1 MGPEGRF
8 GRGAGNEVPLDTLP
22 TMDGFRGACLLAPGT
37 HVAEPTPEQVR
48 QVRDDGGV
56 LWLDLHAPAEGELE
70 QVGELFGL
78 HAASLQDSI
87 DFNQRT
93 RLIEYDGYVVVVVY
107 GVAPDN
113 RTLRELHVYVMP
125 RQIITVHQKPIPE
138 IEALQERAATVM
150 STATTVPALL
160 SRILSTLVGTF
171 GDALD
176 AIDDELTE
184 LEKAIL
190 EEPRTEELQHLQQ
203 IRRRVNRFR
212 RAVEPARDLVGAGRF
227 LVFDALDDVS
237 EEARRHLRD
246 VAIDLTA
253 IGDVLESERD
263 RLTSVMDVYM
273 SQVNNRQ
280 NEIMRQLTAVSTV
293 FLPLMFITGFF
304 GMNFGYLVRQT
315 TGGPAFLAL
324 GVGLNLVAIAV
335 SALVMKRRGWW

>member
-1 MGPEGRF
+1 
-8 GRGAGNEVPLDTLP
+8 
-22 TMDGFRGACLLAPGT
+22 MDGFHGACLMAAGT
-37 HVAEPTPEQVR
+37 HQGEPTAEDLR
-48 QVRDDGGV
+48 HAHDDGGV
-56 LWLDLHAPAEGELE
+56 LWLDLHDPGPGELE
-70 QVGELFGL
+70 AVGELFGL
-78 HAASLQDSI
+78 HSASLQDSTE
-87 DFNQRT
+87 FNQRT

-107 GVAPDN
+107 GVARDN
-113 RTLRELHVYVMP
+113 RTLQELHVYVMP
-125 RQIITVHQKPIPE
+125 RHIITVHRKAIPE
-138 IEALQERAATVM
+138 LEALQQRAAAVM
-150 STATTVPALL
+150 TGSTTVPALL

-184 LEKAIL
+184 LEKSIL
-190 EEPRTEELQHLQQ
+190 EAAHTEQLQHLQK

-246 VAIDLTA
+246 VAIDLAA

-263 RLTSVMDVYM
+263 RLSSVMDVYM

-280 NEIMRQLTAVSTV
+280 NEIMKQLTAVSTL

-304 GMNFGYLVRQT
+304 GMNFGYLVREV
-315 TGGPAFLAL
+315 TGGPAFLVL
-324 GVGLNLVAIAV
+324 GVGLNLVAVVASAV
-335 SALVMKRRGWW
+335 IMKRRGWW